1 MNIGSYGMRRSLSIF
16 ALVLVLAAGV
26 LALRDISGS
35 SSAAELAVVTPNVFM
50 AEMNDDV
57 CASQSPVHTT
67 ASDTT
72 ANIDADNSDGLPTV
86 FLVMLDDGV
95 CASES
100 SISVSPRISG
110 QDGSE
115 SEEIIGKRE
124 AALGAKKGV
133 WYIQQ

>member
-1 MNIGSYGMRRSLSIF
+1 MNIGSNGMKRSLSIF

-26 LALRDISGS
+26 LAIRDISGN
-35 SSAAELAVVTPNVFM
+35 SSAAELAVVTPNIFM
-50 AEMNDDV
+50 AEMSDEV
-57 CASQSPVHTT
+57 CASRSPVYTA

-100 SISVSPRISG
+100 PISVSPRISG
-110 QDGSE
+110 QDGSD
-115 SEEIIGKRE
+115 SKAIIGKRE